1 MGAGREGEIKTF
13 VPAHLSGF
21 FEVCPSPRPE
31 RMGSRNGGP
40 CLEVGVL
47 TRLRVREGRGGM
59 RILINGRRREART
72 SSYVARSLLAR
83 AGGKLH
89 LEVEHEVQV
98 PMGAG
103 YGASGAGALGLALA
117 LCRKLGLRAW
127 RREAVR
133 EAHVAEV
140 RNLTG
145 LGDVGAQ
152 AWGGLVVGV
161 RPGAPPYGS
170 WRRIP
175 VPTKTWVVSC
185 TLGELST
192 REVLSDPELKE
203 RARMLGRKALEKL
216 LAEPKVDTFL
226 RVSLEFAEGLGLL
239 DRELRE
245 VVSLFTQLGALGASQ
260 TMLGRGVFGFVHEQG
275 VEKMVEELSGSL
287 GKGAVLRSR
296 VDPTGARL
304 L

>member
-1 MGAGREGEIKTF
+1 M
-13 VPAHLSGF
+13 
-21 FEVCPSPRPE
+21 
-31 RMGSRNGGP
+31 
-40 CLEVGVL
+40 
-47 TRLRVREGRGGM
+47 RVREGRGGT
-59 RILINGRRREART
+59 RILINGRRVKART

-83 AGGKLH
+83 VGEKLH
-89 LEVEHEVQV
+89 LEVHHEVQV
-98 PMGAG
+98 PVGAG

-117 LCRKLGLRAW
+117 LSRRLGLKAW

-152 AWGGLVVGV
+152 AWGGLVVGR

-175 VPTKTWVVSC
+175 VPPGIWVVTC

-192 REVLSDPELKE
+192 REVLSDPELRE
-203 RARMLGRKALEKL
+203 RARVLGRKAVERV
-216 LAEPKVDTFL
+216 LADPRVGTFL
-226 RVSLEFAEGLGLL
+226 QTSLEFAEGLGLL

-245 VVSLFTQLGALGASQ
+245 VVDLLKKLGALGASQ
-260 TMLGRGVFGFVHEQG
+260 TMLGRGVFGFVPE
-275 VEKMVEELSGSL
+275 EKLERAVGELSGSL
-287 GKGAVLRSR
+287 GKGRVLKSR
-296 VDPTGARL
+296 ISRTGARL
-304 L
+304 V